1 MFTEDNMNGKVN
13 IWHSLVSGLFILVMF
28 LSVLILAH
36 IAPFGDKTFLM
47 YDLKRQYVDYYAY
60 YRTLLTGKNNIFYS
74 FSTTLGSGTIGFFAY
89 YMTSPFIM
97 LLSLFSRDR
106 IYLGITLIIGLKLIL
121 ASFIMD
127 FTLQKAFGT
136 SKSVSVFERN
146 SASIYIGAV
155 SWAFSGF
162 LFAHSMNLMWIDV
175 VMLLPLY
182 IYFLE
187 KLLVKNEK
195 APFIIVLS
203 LMALLNYYITYQ
215 VVLFTALWTV
225 VRIAVLGLKKPIAL
239 IWRVIYSSA
248 ISGAI
253 SAFLMIPTFL
263 ELMDSP
269 KDITLLGMKLKNNN
283 LSFVDLLSKLPT
295 LSYDEIE
302 PRFGYPQLFCGVL
315 LVTLLLVYFLSKEI
329 ALRERAGMLLL
340 ILVMMLSMG
349 IDLLNLI
356 WHAGMEPSGHPYR
369 QAFFFVFLVILCAE
383 RALLGFEKKEG
394 LLIPGA
400 VFVMMLMGLFFIR
413 RGGYDHISN
422 KTIIVNLALI
432 LCYMAGIFISFNAKR
447 NKERALSVI
456 LSIFLLINVLDL
468 TANAYHTYGF
478 QSLKCES
485 ALEYSETIRDNYK
498 EFYYVQ
504 ANDRYFYRMENL
516 VPRQQNDALQY
527 DFNGI
532 THYSS
537 AGLIY
542 ARYFLQRLGF
552 NDDNLYTS
560 YGHDNT
566 ETADSL
572 LGIKYL
578 IGDGSVSVHHNY
590 QLFHEGTKNTYYNPY
605 ALGLAVGT
613 SDFDL
618 EGISDPGD
626 VRPDPA
632 MTHVPALD
640 PFSLQ
645 EDMYSRITG
654 KEQHIFV
661 DADVS
666 GGDLTETDG
675 KFKKIFE
682 VTAAMDGEMYMY
694 LGGLIGAGE
703 GLSVYRGEDFLTSY
717 GNLSCTKVLNLG
729 YLSKG
734 ESLEITVQAENEDD
748 NFGEALFVTED
759 VSALEK
765 AYENADDRN
774 CMVTR
779 MSSSSLKIET
789 KDYDGVFLTVP
800 YQDGWNIKVDGKKT
814 DAVSVY
820 DCFIYVPIDSEK
832 ETHTVEMSFIPKG
845 IVLGCIITILGISCL
860 AIVVIMDRRRRV

>member
-1 MFTEDNMNGKVN
+1 MNGKVN

-47 YDLKRQYVDYYAY
+47 YDLKRQYADYYAY
-60 YRTLLTGKNNIFYS
+60 YRTLLAGKNNVFYS

-97 LLSLFSRDR
+97 LLSLFSRDK
-106 IYLGITLIIGLKLIL
+106 IYLGITLIIGLKLIF
-121 ASFIMD
+121 ASIIMD

-136 SKSVSVFERN
+136 SKRVSVFDI
-146 SASIYIGAV
+146 SSGSIYIGAV

-195 APFIIVLS
+195 APFIIVLT

-225 VRIAVLGLKKPIAL
+225 ARLVVLGLKKPIAL

-269 KDITLLGMKLKNNN
+269 KDVTLLGMKLKNNN
-283 LSFVDLLSKLPT
+283 LSFIDLISKLPT

-315 LVTLLLVYFLSKEI
+315 LVTLLLIYFLSKEI
-329 ALRERAGMLLL
+329 ALRERAWMLFLV
-340 ILVMMLSMG
+340 LVMMLSMG

-369 QAFFFVFLVILCAE
+369 QAFFFVFLVILCAV
-383 RALLGFEKKEG
+383 RVLLLLEKKEG
-394 LLIPGA
+394 LLIPAA

-413 RGGYDHISN
+413 RGGYDHISD
-422 KTIIVNLALI
+422 KTVIVNLVLI

-447 NKERALSVI
+447 NKERAVRVI
-456 LSIFLLINVLDL
+456 ISIFLLINVLDL
-468 TANAYHTYGF
+468 TANAYNTYGF

-485 ALEYSETIRDNYK
+485 ALGYSETIRDNYK
-498 EFYYVQ
+498 EVFYVQ
-504 ANDRYFYRMENL
+504 GNDRYFYRMENL

-542 ARYFLQRLGF
+542 ARYLLQRLGF
-552 NDDNLYTS
+552 NDDNLYTN

-578 IGDGSVSVHHNY
+578 IGDGSVPVHWNY
-590 QLFHEGTKNTYYNPY
+590 QLFHEGTKNSYYNPY
-605 ALGLAVGT
+605 ALKLAVGT
-613 SDFDL
+613 NNFDL
-618 EGISDPGD
+618 EGISDPENA
-626 VRPDPA
+626 RPDTS

-645 EDMYSRITG
+645 EDIYSRITG

-661 DADVS
+661 GAEVS
-666 GGDLTETDG
+666 GGDEIETDG
-675 KFKKIFE
+675 KFKKVFE
-682 VTAAMDGEMYMY
+682 VTASADGEMYMY
-694 LGGLIGAGE
+694 LNGLIGAGE
-703 GLSVYRGEDFLTSY
+703 GLAIYRDDEFITGY
-717 GNLSCTKVLNLG
+717 GNLACTKVLNLG
-729 YLSKG
+729 YLKEG
-734 ESLEITVQAENEDD
+734 EGFSITVQAENEDD
-748 NFGEALFVTED
+748 DFGEAIFVTED
-759 VSALEK
+759 VGALEK
-765 AYENADDRN
+765 AYADAQAG
-774 CMVTR
+774 CCLVTR

-789 KDYDGVFLTVP
+789 GDWNGVFLTIP
-800 YQDGWNIKVDGKKT
+800 YEDGWNIKVDGEKVKPL
-814 DAVSVY
+814 SVY
-820 DCFIYVPIDSEK
+820 DCFIYIPIDQK
-832 ETHTVEMSFIPKG
+832 AQNHIVEMNFVPRG
-845 IVLGCIITILGISCL
+845 IVLGCIITIIGILCL
-860 AIVVIMDRRRRV
+860 VLVMSLDRRRKQ

>member
-1 MFTEDNMNGKVN
+1 MNGKVN
-13 IWHSLVSGLFILVMF
+13 IWHSLVSGFFILMMF
-28 LSVLILAH
+28 LTVLILAH

-47 YDLKRQYVDYYAY
+47 YDLKRQYADYYAY

-136 SKSVSVFERN
+136 SKRISVFDSR
-146 SASIYIGAV
+146 SVSIYIGAV

-203 LMALLNYYITYQ
+203 MMALLNYYITYQ

-225 VRIAVLGLKKPIAL
+225 VRIIVLGLKKPAIVIA
-239 IWRVIYSSA
+239 RVIYSSA
-248 ISGAI
+248 IAGAI

-269 KDITLLGMKLKNNN
+269 KDVTLLGMKLKNNN
-283 LSFVDLLSKLPT
+283 LSFVDLISKLPT

-302 PRFGYPQLFCGVL
+302 PRFGYPQLYCGVL
-315 LVTLLLVYFLSKEI
+315 LVALLLIYFLSKEI
-329 ALRERAGMLLL
+329 ALKERIGMLF
-340 ILVMMLSMG
+340 LVLFMMLSMG
-349 IDLLNLI
+349 IDLLNII

-369 QAFFFVFLVILCAE
+369 QAFFFVFLVILCSV
-383 RALLGFEKKEG
+383 RVLLMLEKKEG
-394 LLIPGA
+394 LLTPAA
-400 VFVMMLMGLFFIR
+400 VFAMLLMGLFFIR
-413 RGGYDHISN
+413 KGSYDHISN
-422 KTIIVNLALI
+422 KTVIVNLVLI
-432 LCYMAGIFISFNAKR
+432 LCYMTGVFISFNAKR
-447 NKERALSVI
+447 NKERAISVI
-456 LSIFLLINVLDL
+456 LSTFLLINICDL

-478 QSLKCES
+478 QALKCES
-485 ALEYSETIRDNYK
+485 ASKYSETIRDNYK
-498 EFYYVQ
+498 EIYYVQ
-504 ANDRYFYRMENL
+504 GNDRYFYRMENL

-537 AGLIY
+537 AGLVY
-542 ARYFLQRLGF
+542 ARYFLQRLGY

-572 LGIKYL
+572 LGVKYL
-578 IGDGSVSVHHNY
+578 IGDGEVPVHWNY
-590 QLFHEGTKNTYYNPY
+590 PLFHEGTRNSYFNPY
-605 ALGLAVGT
+605 ALNLAVGT
-613 SDFDL
+613 KDFDL
-618 EGISDPGD
+618 EGISDP
-626 VRPDPA
+626 VNIRPDTS
-632 MTHVPALD
+632 MTHVPPLD
-640 PFSLQ
+640 PFALQ
-645 EDMYSRITG
+645 EDIYRRITG
-654 KEQHIFV
+654 RDQHIFV
-661 DADVS
+661 NADVS
-666 GGDLTETDG
+666 GGELVKRDG
-675 KFKKIFE
+675 KFQKVFN
-682 VTAAMDGEMYMY
+682 VTASEDGEMYMY

-703 GLSVYRGEDFLTSY
+703 GLSIYRGDDFLTGY
-717 GNLSCTKVLNLG
+717 GNLACTKVLNLG
-729 YLSKG
+729 YLSSG
-734 ESLEITVQAENEDD
+734 ETLTITVLAENETDD
-748 NFGEALFVTED
+748 FGEAIFVTED

-765 AYENADDRN
+765 AYEDAKDR
-774 CMVTR
+774 CCLVTR

-789 KDYDGVFLTVP
+789 KDCNGVFLTVP
-800 YQDGWNIKVDGKKT
+800 YQDGWNIKVDGEKT
-814 DAVSVY
+814 DAFSVY
-820 DCFIYVPIDSEK
+820 DCFIYVPIASEK
-832 ETHTVEMSFIPKG
+832 AEHTVEMSFIPKG
-845 IVLGCIITILGISCL
+845 IILGCIITAFGILCL
-860 AIVVIMDRRRRV
+860 IVVITLDRRRRV

>member
-1 MFTEDNMNGKVN
+1 MNGKVN

-28 LSVLILAH
+28 LSVLILAN

-74 FSTTLGSGTIGFFAY
+74 FSTTLGSGIIGFFAY

-136 SKSVSVFERN
+136 SKSASVFERN

-175 VMLLPLY
+175 VMLLPIY

-225 VRIAVLGLKKPIAL
+225 VRIVVLGLKKPIAL

-269 KDITLLGMKLKNNN
+269 KDVALLGMKLKNNN
-283 LSFVDLLSKLPT
+283 LSFVDLISKLPT

-315 LVTLLLVYFLSKEI
+315 LVTLILVYFLSKEI
-329 ALRERAGMLLL
+329 ALKERIGMLF
-340 ILVMMLSMG
+340 LVLFMMLSMG
-349 IDLLNLI
+349 IDLLNII

-369 QAFFFVFLVILCAE
+369 QAFFFVFLVILCSV
-383 RALLGFEKKEG
+383 RVLLMFEKKEG
-394 LLIPGA
+394 LVIPA
-400 VFVMMLMGLFFIR
+400 VVLVVMLMGLFFIR

-456 LSIFLLINVLDL
+456 FSVFLLINILDL
-468 TANAYHTYGF
+468 TANAYNTYGF
-478 QSLKCES
+478 QALKCES
-485 ALEYSETIRDNYK
+485 ALEYSETISDNYK
-498 EFYYVQ
+498 EFSYVKG
-504 ANDRYFYRMENL
+504 NDRYFYRMENL

-537 AGLIY
+537 AGLVY
-542 ARYFLQRLGF
+542 ARYFLQRLGY
-552 NDDNLYTS
+552 NDDNLYTG

-572 LGIKYL
+572 LGVKYL
-578 IGDGSVSVHHNY
+578 IGDGEVPVHWNY
-590 QLFHEGTKNTYYNPY
+590 PLFHKGTRNSYLNPY
-605 ALGLAVGT
+605 ALKLAVGT
-613 SDFDL
+613 KDFDL

-632 MTHVPALD
+632 MTHVSALD

-661 DADVS
+661 DAEVS
-666 GGDLTETDG
+666 GGDVLETDG

-748 NFGEALFVTED
+748 DFGEALFVTED

-765 AYENADDRN
+765 AYEDADDRN

-789 KDYDGVFLTVP
+789 KDYDGVFMTVP

-820 DCFIYVPIDSEK
+820 DCFTYVPIDSEK

-860 AIVVIMDRRRRV
+860 AIVVIMDKRRRV